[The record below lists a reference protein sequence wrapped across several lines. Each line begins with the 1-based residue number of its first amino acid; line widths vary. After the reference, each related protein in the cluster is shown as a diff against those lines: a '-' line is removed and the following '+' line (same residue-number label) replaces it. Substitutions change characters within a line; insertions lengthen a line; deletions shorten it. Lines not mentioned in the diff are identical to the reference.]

1 MAQATNP
8 RGPLILIV
16 DDAENVLEIATEF
29 VQRLGYN
36 AVVASN
42 GADALNILR
51 RNQDVTVLFSD
62 INMPGM
68 DGEELAR
75 AAVAARPGLR
85 VILTS
90 GPGDGRLQPPLSR
103 SHTGPPILSTFSV
116 RNNEQT
122 FSARWLAGDYIPA
135 GPVFHNAVGR

>member
-16 DDAENVLEIATEF
+16 DDDENVLEIATEF

-42 GADALNILR
+42 GVDALNILR

-75 AAVAARPGLR
+75 DAVAVRPGLR
-85 VILTS
+85 VIFTS
-90 GPGDGRLQPPLSR
+90 GTRR
-103 SHTGPPILSTFSV
+103 SAIAAFVPKPYRAADLVDVLGSDIMNTDV
-116 RNNEQT
+116 
-122 FSARWLAGDYIPA
+122 
-135 GPVFHNAVGR
+135 

>member
-16 DDAENVLEIATEF
+16 DDDENVLEIATEF

-51 RNQDVTVLFSD
+51 RNQYLTVLFSD
-62 INMPGM
+62 IDMPGM

-75 AAVAARPGLR
+75 AAVAVP
-85 VILTS
+85 
-90 GPGDGRLQPPLSR
+90 
-103 SHTGPPILSTFSV
+103 F
-116 RNNEQT
+116 
-122 FSARWLAGDYIPA
+122 
-135 GPVFHNAVGR
+135 GPVLRLRRLRLTKQAEGWVVSSIR

>member
-16 DDAENVLEIATEF
+16 DDDENVLEIATEF

-90 GPGDGRLQPPLSR
+90 GARR
-103 SHTGPPILSTFSV
+103 RTIAATFVPKPYRAADLVDVLGSK
-116 RNNEQT
+116 
-122 FSARWLAGDYIPA
+122 
-135 GPVFHNAVGR
+135 